1 MSFMKVTYDGQD
13 LGEITSVD
21 ELEAPLGERQD
32 SVVWVGQDGE
42 EVPVEHT
49 PQVTSAETIDL
60 LELCSFGGWLDRA
73 AQTLT
78 QCSKASLD

>member
-1 MSFMKVTYDGQD
+1 MKVTYDGQD
-13 LGEITSVD
+13 LGEITSAD
-21 ELEAPLGERQD
+21 ELEALLGERQD

-42 EVPVEHT
+42 EVPVEHLYKL
-49 PQVTSAETIDL
+49 PYETIDL

-78 QCSKASLD
+78 SMFKSNSD